1 MASDNKRIAK
11 NTAFLYIRMFIIMA
25 VQLYTSRV
33 VLDKLGADDYGLY
46 NVVGGVV
53 GLLSFLTGTLSIGT
67 SRFITYEL
75 GAGDAKKLRS
85 TFVTSFYTHL
95 ALSALIV
102 FLLETIG
109 LWFFYNHLVIPSE
122 RLDAAFWVYQISIF
136 TSVVAITQVPYTS
149 AIMAHEKMDIYAY
162 LSIFEAVAKLLV
174 VYLLVIAPYDKM
186 LFYAILIAI
195 VQILLA
201 SFYRFFCIRKFQECK
216 LNLTFDKSIFRK
228 LMGFS
233 GWNIT
238 ANIAEVLRAQGVI
251 VLINMFFQ
259 PAIVAAQAIGNQIT
273 NAMMQFINNIRTA
286 VNPQV
291 IKLYASGDYEGSK
304 RLTLKSSLYVFD
316 LLLLLGLPFIL
327 LMEPI
332 LDLWLKEVPPYTVVF
347 SQCIVASQIIGNFSA
362 SFYIPMM
369 AANKIKKNSIAAV
382 VFGFSNFIILYII
395 LKIGGSVMW
404 VQYIYIL
411 NSILWSY
418 FIKPYILY
426 KDIDYNIPE
435 MAKCIIATFKVGIL
449 SCIIAIPVRLL
460 MDNSIIGCVVILC
473 VTILAVLLS
482 SYIFM
487 YKEDKNK
494 AMFFVINKIRK
505 RGWKI

>member
-1 MASDNKRIAK
+1 MSDSKRIAK
-11 NTAFLYIRMFIIMA
+11 NTGFLYIRMFIIMA

-33 VLDKLGADDYGLY
+33 ILDKLGADDYGLY

-53 GLLSFLTGTLSIGT
+53 GLLGFLTGTLSIGT

-75 GAGDAKKLRS
+75 GVGDAAKLRS

-95 ALSALIV
+95 LLSCIIIL
-102 FLLETIG
+102 LLETLG
-109 LWFFYNHLVIPSE
+109 VWFFYNHLIIPSH
-122 RLDAAFWVYQISIF
+122 RIDTAFVVYQISIL
-136 TSVVAITQVPYTS
+136 TAVVAITQVPYTS

-162 LSIFEAVAKLLV
+162 LSIFEAAAKLLV
-174 VYLLVIAPYDKM
+174 VYLLAISPYDKM
-186 LFYAILIAI
+186 LVYAILIAI

-201 SFYRFFCIRKFQECK
+201 LFYRFYCVRKFQECK

-228 LMGFS
+228 LMSFS

-238 ANIAEVLRAQGVI
+238 ANIAEVLKAQGVI

-286 VNPQV
+286 VNPQI
-291 IKLYASGDYEGSK
+291 IKLYAAGDYDGSK

-316 LLLLLGLPFIL
+316 LLLMLGLPFIL
-327 LMEPI
+327 LMDPI
-332 LDLWLKEVPPYTVVF
+332 LNLWLKDVPPYTVVF

-362 SFYIPMM
+362 AFYIPMT

-382 VFGFSNFIILYII
+382 VFSFINFAFLFMI
-395 LKIGGSVMW
+395 LKLGGSVMW
-404 VQYIYIL
+404 IQYVYIF
-411 NSILWSY
+411 NSIIWSY
-418 FIKPYILY
+418 LIKPYILY

-435 MAKCIIATFKVGIL
+435 MAKCIFATFKVSIF
-449 SCIIAIPVRLL
+449 SIAICLPIRLSL
-460 MDNSIIGCVVILC
+460 EDSLINCIL
-473 VTILAVLLS
+473 ILLITVLTVGLAS
-482 SYIFM
+482 FIFM
-487 YKEDKNK
+487 YKDDRKK
-494 AMFFVINKIRK
+494 CIAFASRKISK
-505 RGWKI
+505 KY

>member
-1 MASDNKRIAK
+1 MSDNKRIAK
-11 NTAFLYIRMFIIMA
+11 NTGFLYIRMFILMA

-75 GAGDAKKLRS
+75 GAGDAKKLKS

-95 ALSALIV
+95 ALSCIIV
-102 FLLETIG
+102 ILLETIG
-109 LWFFYNHLVIPSE
+109 LWFFYNHLVIPNE
-122 RLDAAFWVYQISIF
+122 RLDAAFGVYQISIL
-136 TSVVAITQVPYTS
+136 TTIVAITQVPYTS

-174 VYLLVIAPYDKM
+174 VYLLAIAPYDKM
-186 LFYAILIAI
+186 LFYAVLIAI

-201 SFYRFFCIRKFQECK
+201 SFYRFFCVSKFQECR
-216 LNLTFDKSIFRK
+216 LNFSFDKSIFKK

-238 ANIAEVLRAQGVI
+238 ANIAEVLKAQGVI

-286 VNPQV
+286 VNPQI

-332 LDLWLKEVPPYTVVF
+332 LNLWLKEVPPYTIVF
-347 SQCIVASQIIGNFSA
+347 AQCIVASQIIGNFSA

-382 VFGFSNFIILYII
+382 IFSFSNFIILYLIFK
-395 LKIGGSVMW
+395 LGGDVMW
-404 VQYIYIL
+404 VQYVYIF
-411 NSILWSY
+411 NSALWSY

-426 KDIDYNIPE
+426 KDIDYKIAE
-435 MAKCIIATFKVGIL
+435 MVNCILFTFKVGLL
-449 SCIIAIPVRLL
+449 SCLIAIPARLL
-460 MDNSIIGCVVILC
+460 LNNSIIEC
-473 VTILAVLLS
+473 VLLFMITIVAVIIS

-487 YKEDKNK
+487 YKEDRQKAIAFLLNK
-494 AMFFVINKIRK
+494 LKK
-505 RGWKI
+505 Y

>member
-1 MASDNKRIAK
+1 MSDSKRIAK
-11 NTAFLYIRMFIIMA
+11 NTGFLYIRMFIIMA

-75 GAGDAKKLRS
+75 GAGDAKKLKS

-95 ALSALIV
+95 ALSCIIV
-102 FLLETIG
+102 ILLETIG
-109 LWFFYNHLVIPSE
+109 LWFFYNHLVIPNE
-122 RLDAAFWVYQISIF
+122 RLDAAFWVYQISIL
-136 TSVVAITQVPYTS
+136 TTIVAITQVPYTS

-174 VYLLVIAPYDKM
+174 VYLLAIAPYDKM
-186 LFYAILIAI
+186 LFYAVLIAI

-201 SFYRFFCIRKFQECK
+201 SFYRFFCVSKFQECR
-216 LNLTFDKSIFRK
+216 LNFSFDKSIFKK

-238 ANIAEVLRAQGVI
+238 ANIAEVLKAQGVI

-259 PAIVAAQAIGNQIT
+259 PAIVAAQAIGNQLT

-286 VNPQV
+286 VNPQI

-332 LDLWLKEVPPYTVVF
+332 LNLWLKEVPPYTVVF
-347 SQCIVASQIIGNFSA
+347 AQCIVASQIIGNFSA

-382 VFGFSNFIILYII
+382 ILGFGNFIILYLIFK
-395 LKIGGSVMW
+395 LGGDVMW

-418 FIKPYILY
+418 LIKPFILY
-426 KDIDYNIPE
+426 KDINYNIPE
-435 MAKCIIATFKVGIL
+435 MANCIFATFKVGFL
-449 SCIIAIPVRLL
+449 SCIIAIPTRYFL
-460 MDNSIIGCVVILC
+460 DNSFIECIVLFMITIVAVII
-473 VTILAVLLS
+473 S
-482 SYIFM
+482 SYTFM
-487 YKEDKNK
+487 YKEDRRK
-494 AMFFVINKIRK
+494 ATSFIYNKIKQR
-505 RGWKI
+505 R

>member
-1 MASDNKRIAK
+1 
-11 NTAFLYIRMFIIMA
+11 MFIIMA

-75 GAGDAKKLRS
+75 GAGDVKKLKS

-95 ALSALIV
+95 ALSGIIV
-102 FLLETIG
+102 LLLESIG
-109 LWFFYNHLVIPSE
+109 LWFFYNHLVIPSG
-122 RLDAAFWVYQISIF
+122 RLDAAFWVYQISIL
-136 TSVVAITQVPYTS
+136 TTIVAITQVPYTS

-174 VYLLVIAPYDKM
+174 VYLLVITPYDKM

-195 VQILLA
+195 VQIVLA
-201 SFYRFFCIRKFQECK
+201 SFYRFFCVSKFQECR
-216 LNLTFDKSIFRK
+216 LNFSFDKSIFKK

-238 ANIAEVLRAQGVI
+238 ANIAEVLKAQGVI

-286 VNPQV
+286 VNPQI

-332 LDLWLKEVPPYTVVF
+332 LNLWLKEVPPYTVVF
-347 SQCIVASQIIGNFSA
+347 AQCIVASQIIGNFSA

-382 VFGFSNFIILYII
+382 ILGFGNFIILYLIFK
-395 LKIGGSVMW
+395 LGGDVMW

-418 FIKPYILY
+418 LIKPFILY
-426 KDIDYNIPE
+426 KDINYNIPE
-435 MAKCIIATFKVGIL
+435 MAKCILCTFKVGLL
-449 SCIIAIPVRLL
+449 SCIIAIPTRIFLN
-460 MDNSIIGCVVILC
+460 NSIIECILLFMITIVAVI
-473 VTILAVLLS
+473 IS
-482 SYIFM
+482 SYTFM
-487 YKEDKNK
+487 YKEDRQKVIAFLLNKFKN
-494 AMFFVINKIRK
+494 I
-505 RGWKI
+505 

>member
-1 MASDNKRIAK
+1 MSDSKRIAK
-11 NTAFLYIRMFIIMA
+11 NTGFLYIRMFIIMA

-75 GAGDAKKLRS
+75 GAGDAKKLKS

-95 ALSALIV
+95 TLSGIIV
-102 FLLETIG
+102 ILLETIG
-109 LWFFYNHLVIPSE
+109 LWFFYNHLVIPNE
-122 RLDAAFWVYQISIF
+122 RLDAAFWVYQISIL
-136 TSVVAITQVPYTS
+136 TTIVAITQVPYTS

-195 VQILLA
+195 VQIVLA
-201 SFYRFFCIRKFQECK
+201 SFYRFFCVRKFQECR
-216 LNLTFDKSIFRK
+216 LNFSFDKSIFKK

-238 ANIAEVLRAQGVI
+238 ANIAEVLKAQGVI

-273 NAMMQFINNIRTA
+273 NAMMQFINNVRTA
-286 VNPQV
+286 VNPQI

-332 LDLWLKEVPPYTVVF
+332 LNLWLKEVPPYTVVF
-347 SQCIVASQIIGNFSA
+347 AQCIVASQIIGNFSA
-362 SFYIPMM
+362 SLYIPMT
-369 AANKIKKNSIAAV
+369 AANKIKKNSEAAV
-382 VFGFSNFIILYII
+382 IFGFGYFIILYLI
-395 LKIGGSVMW
+395 LKFGGDVMW
-404 VQYIYIL
+404 IQYMNII
-411 NSILWSY
+411 NMALWSY
-418 FIKPYILY
+418 VIKPYILY
-426 KDIDYNIPE
+426 KDVDYNIKE
-435 MAKCIIATFKVGIL
+435 MANCIFATLKVGLL
-449 SCIIAIPVRLL
+449 SCIIAIPTRLL
-460 MDNSIIGCVVILC
+460 LDNSIIECILLLLITIVAVI
-473 VTILAVLLS
+473 IS

-487 YKEDKNK
+487 YKEDRRK
-494 AMFFVINKIRK
+494 ATSFIYNKIKQR
-505 RGWKI
+505 R